1 MMMPDSEKKVTISV
15 IVPVYNQQRFVKK
28 CLKSILLQNDIAM
41 EVIVVNDGSTD
52 DSLAIINGIAAQD
65 DRIVVINKANEGVS
79 FARRDGLKIARG
91 EYVCFI
97 DSDDYLPA
105 HALKTLYDTI
115 LREDVDVV
123 AGQFIRQ
130 MGMIRRKDTVSI
142 DIAEKRIS
150 LPQLWDEYYIS
161 YFGVNVLPV
170 QMCGK
175 LYKKAIIDRAM
186 SEVSLFSKCVRTMG
200 EDEYF
205 NLMLHPYVKS
215 MYISNAHVYVYRF
228 GGGTSKYNPHL
239 SELYD
244 LSDIRIHLLDQYHY
258 TKGYEPLFIEYKN
271 YIFSDISQRIEY
283 NHEAKAQINS
293 FLHDE
298 LGKREVFKR
307 MLSYYNG
314 QNTNDEMK
322 ALLAQDSEQIWTLAC
337 KRYHAGRKRR
347 WLKKCIQLFF
357 K

>member
-1 MMMPDSEKKVTISV
+1 MPPHKPIISV
-15 IVPVYNQQRFVKK
+15 VVPVFNQERYVEK
-28 CLKSILLQNDIAM
+28 CLKSILQQDTTNL

-52 DSLAIINGIAAQD
+52 NSLSIINRLATK
-65 DRIVVINKANEGVS
+65 DRRLMIIDKVNEGVS
-79 FARRDGLKIARG
+79 YARRDGLKVAKG
-91 EYVCFI
+91 DYVCFV
-97 DSDDYLPA
+97 DSDDYLPSQ
-105 HALKTLYDTI
+105 ALKTLYEII
-115 LREDVDVV
+115 LREDVDIV

-130 MGMIRRKDTVSI
+130 MGMIRRKDSVSI

-175 LYKKAIIDRAM
+175 LYKKSIIDRAM
-186 SEVSLFSKCVRTMG
+186 SEVSLFSERVRTMG

-215 MYISNAHVYVYRF
+215 MYISNAHVYVYRY
-228 GGGTSKYNPHL
+228 GGGTSKYNLHL

-244 LSDIRIHLLDQYHY
+244 LSDIRIHLLDQHHY
-258 TKGYEPLFIEYKN
+258 AKGYEPLFIEYKN
-271 YIFSDISQRIEY
+271 YIFSDISQRLEY

-314 QNTNDEMK
+314 KNTNDEMK
-322 ALLAQDSEQIWTLAC
+322 ALLAQDNEQIWTLAC